1 MTTSNTTFTPAF
13 GGLSGAFA
21 AIRKSLTDKARR
33 AHAYRE
39 TYRQL
44 DAMTDRELAD
54 IGISRLQIRDIAEE
68 AASCA

>member
-1 MTTSNTTFTPAF
+1 MTTTNTTFTPTF
-13 GGLSGAFA
+13 GGLSGAFT
-21 AIRKSLTDKARR
+21 AIRKSLADKARR

-44 DAMTDRELAD
+44 DAMSDRDLAD